1 MSIKIQG
8 NIVIDDSQ
16 NVTANSI
23 TAANNIIAGSTN
35 LLNFAQAAF
44 AKANTATGTITT
56 YTETTVTPTI
66 TSNVLTIDLSLG
78 TTFNIAFNS
87 NVNTINVINPGAAG
101 YTSAGIIVF
110 NYNGTAYTI
119 NYPSSFRFPSGI
131 APTLTYTNGKR
142 DILTIFTTDAGT
154 SYNAV
159 MSAQNV

>member
-8 NIVIDDSQ
+8 DIVIDDTK
-16 NVTANSI
+16 NVTANTVSS
-23 TAANNIIAGSTN
+23 NGVN
-35 LLNFAQAAF
+35 LLSFAQAAF

-56 YTETTVTPTI
+56 YTETTVTPAI

-78 TTFNIAFNS
+78 TTFNVAFNS
-87 NVNTINVINPGAAG
+87 NINTINVTNPGGAG
-101 YTSAGIIVF
+101 FTSAAIIVF

-131 APTLTYTNGKR
+131 APSLTYTNGKR

-159 MSAQNV
+159 LSAQNV

>member
-8 NIVIDDSQ
+8 DIVIDDTK
-16 NVTANSI
+16 NVTANTVSS
-23 TAANNIIAGSTN
+23 NGVN
-35 LLNFAQAAF
+35 LLSFAQAAF

-56 YTETTVTPTI
+56 YTETTVAPVI

-78 TTFNIAFNS
+78 TTFNVAFNS
-87 NVNTINVINPGAAG
+87 NISTINVTNPGGAG
-101 YTSAGIIVF
+101 FTSAGIIIF

>member
-8 NIVIDDSQ
+8 DIVIDDSK
-16 NVTANSI
+16 NVTANAVSS
-23 TAANNIIAGSTN
+23 NGVN
-35 LLNFAQAAF
+35 LLSFAQAAF
-44 AKANTATGTITT
+44 TKANGTITLT
-56 YTETTVTPTI
+56 GYTEATVSPTI
-66 TSNVLTIDLSLG
+66 SSNILTIDLSLG
-78 TTFNIAFNS
+78 TTFNVAFNS

-101 YTSAGIIVF
+101 LTSAAIIVF

>member
-8 NIVIDDSQ
+8 DIVIDDTK
-16 NVTANSI
+16 NFTANTVTAN
-23 TAANNIIAGSTN
+23 GTN
-35 LLNFAQAAF
+35 LLTFAQAAYN
-44 AKANTATGTITT
+44 KANGSITT

-66 TSNVLTIDLSLG
+66 NSNILTIDLSLG
-78 TTFNIAFNS
+78 TTFNVAFNS
-87 NVNTINVINPGAAG
+87 NVSTINVINPGGAG
-101 YTSAGIIVF
+101 LTSAAIIVF

-119 NYPSSFRFPSGI
+119 NYPGSFRFPNGI